1 MTYYLSTTFTDTRWT
16 NTRVKL
22 RELPEQV
29 SLLRDERMTDR
40 IIERDPGIDS
50 TYSRLASTV
59 TVTTSSAHGLAT
71 GNKIFL
77 DVSTGD
83 VPTGRYSITVTSTTT
98 FTFLTITS
106 SSTSGY
112 AKVNRLVRGFDYTD
126 YVGFT
131 VTGSDA
137 TTKEIIFQR
146 KDSYGAKT
154 ISGQT
159 ATVVPAHRGFTV
171 GRYLVPNWW
180 QCTCQDYTKRKG
192 YNLLK
197 IELKISFQ

>member
-1 MTYYLSTTFTDTRWT
+1 MTYYLSTTFADTRWT

-29 SLLRDERMTDR
+29 SLLKDERMTDR
-40 IIERDPGIDS
+40 IIERDPGIDA

-106 SSTSGY
+106 SSTSGN
-112 AKVNRLVRGFDYTD
+112 ASKSIDQGFDYTD
-126 YVGFT
+126 HVGFT

-171 GRYLVPNWW
+171 GRYLTTELRWLVHLPGL
-180 QCTCQDYTKRKG
+180 YKEKG
-192 YNLLK
+192 
-197 IELKISFQ
+197 IQSF